1 MQRSDSVQGLDIKN
15 SLISPKATARTR
27 NQTTLMSPAMSISD
41 YTGANKTAVGMTS
54 YKTPKAGL
62 VLARSLLGKVSKSK
76 NISFVE
82 NIMTM

>member
-41 YTGANKTAVGMTS
+41 YTGANKTVGMTS
-54 YKTPKAGL
+54 YKTPAAGL
-62 VLARSLLGKVSKSK
+62 VL
-76 NISFVE
+76 
-82 NIMTM
+82 